1 MAIRARL
8 VALLGAA
15 AVANARSLASHAPHR
30 SLAGGDRHAV
40 ALMAM
45 SAAADESLLSSHDS
59 MQQQQ
64 RDSMQQQQRCQ
75 RLACLARLRGGEAD
89 DAEKVEG
96 DCIGIDLGTT
106 CAFPN
111 A

>member
-45 SAAADESLLSSHDS
+45 SAADESLLSSHDS

-64 RDSMQQQQRCQ
+64 RDSMQHQQRCQ
-75 RLACLARLRGGEAD
+75 RLACLARLLLHGVVR
-89 DAEKVEG
+89 
-96 DCIGIDLGTT
+96 
-106 CAFPN
+106 
-111 A
+111 